1 MVCEMHVTFS
11 EGTNKLWSPLK
22 WNATVPGLYCQ
33 PEEVQLNTWKEERH
47 DGLCSPMGWQVFEFY
62 RSDMVQ
68 KQRTWGQASLNSNR
82 ATGLPLPFESTDRK
96 GKKKSI
102 LLVNHKMG
110 LAISQSTEMV
120 KICELCD
127 WAAWFQQQWGQKHQT
142 QEDSTQWKP
151 KASGYTSLR
160 CSSNSFLCASFT
172 SHNTASTYRSVMGY

>member
-96 GKKKSI
+96 GKKNLFYWWTIKWVWQFHKALKWSRYVSFVI
-102 LLVNHKMG
+102 GPLDFSSSEGRNTRRKKTQHNGSLKRLATQVSGAAATAFYVLLLHHTT
-110 LAISQSTEMV
+110 L
-120 KICELCD
+120 
-127 WAAWFQQQWGQKHQT
+127 H
-142 QEDSTQWKP
+142 
-151 KASGYTSLR
+151 LR
-160 CSSNSFLCASFT
+160 T
-172 SHNTASTYRSVMGY
+172 DQ